1 MSDKKK
7 YFKLIGSRI
16 RSELNDLKRT
26 PESAAVELNFE
37 ISELNKILDG
47 ASSKKEINAFIN
59 KMGDFYPID
68 TSDLYI
74 PEDDCSY
81 GIKIMKGKD
90 SIKTS
95 RVFNRKM
102 QSLHS

>member
-7 YFKLIGSRI
+7 YFKLIGSKI

-47 ASSKKEINAFIN
+47 ASSKKEINAFI
-59 KMGDFYPID
+59 K
-68 TSDLYI
+68 
-74 PEDDCSY
+74 E
-81 GIKIMKGKD
+81 KIISKYK
-90 SIKTS
+90 
-95 RVFNRKM
+95 
-102 QSLHS
+102 